1 LTRRAGPDRPVRPGR
16 GGRRPAQRSERWM
29 VADFAA
35 HADPRVATRN
45 PSAATYGPQDTPAPA
60 GRPASVGSAVP
71 AESERIHMNATC
83 AISATAEAAAAAVA
97 AVPRRVTR
105 LTATSNIMTTRP
117 RKSTGATLRT
127 SITDVMSSAVKDPES
142 AWSHGRYRLISA
154 SASPAVATSAPIRL
168 VRWGTTFLR
177 SCARVGRAD
186 RCGAGAE

>member
-1 LTRRAGPDRPVRPGR
+1 
-16 GGRRPAQRSERWM
+16 
-29 VADFAA
+29 
-35 HADPRVATRN
+35 
-45 PSAATYGPQDTPAPA
+45 
-60 GRPASVGSAVP
+60 
-71 AESERIHMNATC
+71 MNATC
-83 AISATAEAAAAAVA
+83 AISPTAETAAAAVA

-154 SASPAVATSAPIRL
+154 SASPAVATSAPIWL

-186 RCGAGAE
+186 RCGAGAEEGMARIGRASCRERGQGAEAGGEGRKTKDAL